1 MSMPAVKK
9 TPRKVLIKLHRWS
22 GLVLLAFLF
31 IAGFTGAAISFR
43 AELERIINP
52 DLFVVEPG
60 NNARPY
66 AEIITNVESRFP
78 DAVAGML
85 RLPKRSDDALVV
97 SLRPKQ
103 DVLGKQKPPAVME
116 SSTRFDQVMVNPYTG
131 KILGERN
138 TTQFVLSRTNLL
150 PLLSRLH
157 YSLFLGK
164 TGILVMEWCAVV
176 WLVTLFFGLTLS
188 WPAKSRRVASWLSLL
203 KVRLKE
209 GNFKINSDLH
219 QFASV
224 LIFPIMVIV
233 SFSAMYLN
241 LPEVV
246 TQITNIVAPVTPIPH
261 IKSTSP
267 LQPTGIGC
275 SVNDAIGIVQS
286 TFPKTSVFSVNRDL
300 KNGVYNIRFLLPGD
314 VSPNGNN
321 YAYISMATGHVEYL
335 KLAATGSAGDRFIN
349 WMRPLHSGKAFGLFG
364 QVAFFLG
371 AIFLCVICVT
381 GLNVYI
387 GKISRRPSA
396 EKV

>member
-1 MSMPAVKK
+1 MSVPAVKK
-9 TPRKVLIKLHRWS
+9 TPRKVFIKLHRWT
-22 GLVLLAFLF
+22 GLLLLAFLF

-43 AELERIINP
+43 GELERIINP
-52 DLFVVEPG
+52 HLFVVEPSAK
-60 NNARPY
+60 ARPY
-66 AEIITNVESRFP
+66 AEIITTVESHFP

-85 RLPKRSDDALVV
+85 RLPKKSDDALLV

-103 DVLGKQKPPAVME
+103 EAPGRKKPQTGMQ

-131 KILGERN
+131 QILGQRN

-164 TGILVMEWCAVV
+164 TGILVMGWCAVV

-188 WPAKSRRVASWLSLL
+188 WPAKSHRVASWLSLL

-209 GNFKINSDLH
+209 GNYKINYDLH

-224 LIFPIMVIV
+224 LIFPVMVVV
-233 SFSAMYLN
+233 SFSAIYLN
-241 LPEVV
+241 LPETV
-246 TQITNIVAPVTPIPH
+246 TPITNIVAPVTPIPH
-261 IKSTSP
+261 IKSKIP
-267 LQPTGIGC
+267 LQVTGIGC
-275 SVNDAIGIVQS
+275 SVDDAIEVVQS
-286 TFPKTSVFSVNRDL
+286 TFPKTSVYSLNRDL
-300 KNGVYNIRFLLPGD
+300 KNGVFTIRFILPGD

-321 YAYISMATGHVEYL
+321 YAYISMATGEVEHL
-335 KLAATGSAGDRFIN
+335 RLAETGSAGDRFIN

-364 QVAFFLG
+364 QITVFLG

-387 GKISRRPSA
+387 GKTSRHLKV